1 MSANAFALWEA
12 LKGISGLFG
21 SKGLEDT
28 LTQQTAS
35 TIVPTLDDEAIQAAL
50 DTTLYSIDP
59 QYLEKVQ
66 KVRAALEPHQR
77 DRWRKVIATLKL
89 TEKFE
94 AFVVSERTA
103 KTNGSNTDQVIDP
116 QTQGQRR
123 RTPPGKQAREETT
136 RTFDR
141 RKRDYEYTAEDPRVQ
156 HLVFIGKLVA
166 NETDEE
172 LGITKAKSY
181 LLSAGMILEKS
192 LASQGAEKVS
202 KATTATLDATYK
214 TAARLALD
222 DLYALINRLPES
234 DEREKLIAQALE
246 WKSKESKR
254 ELATLKANRFP
265 KKAIIMATIGIIII
279 LAIIILPI
287 PN

>member
-1 MSANAFALWEA
+1 MPTASTFAIWEA
-12 LKGISGLFG
+12 LKGMTTLFG
-21 SKGLEDT
+21 SNKDDS

-35 TIVPTLDDEAIQAAL
+35 ALMPTFDDEAIQAAL

-59 QYLEKVQ
+59 LCLEKVQ

-77 DRWRKVIATLKL
+77 DRWRKVITTLKL

-103 KTNGSNTDQVIDP
+103 KTNGSDTDQVIDP
-116 QTQGQRR
+116 QTQSQRR
-123 RTPPGKQAREETT
+123 RTPGKQAREETT

-156 HLVFIGKLVA
+156 HLVFIGKLVS
-166 NETDEE
+166 NEIDET
-172 LGITKAKSY
+172 LGIAKAKNY
-181 LLSAGMILEKS
+181 LLSSGMILEKS

-222 DLYALINRLPES
+222 DLYALIDRLPES

-254 ELATLKANRFP
+254 ELVALKANRFP
-265 KKAIIMATIGIIII
+265 KKAIIAAAMGIIII
-279 LAIIILPI
+279 LAIIAF
-287 PN
+287 